1 MGGDQRIWFPRFSRR
16 TVLSDLSNSPPP
28 SSPKSSKSSKSAMSM
43 ARMTESPTKV
53 PITSENQSNK
63 AATNRRVNTVAEQV
77 NILVACSETHTRK
90 LDNLTKI
97 LKAVAVK
104 NGVSVDILND
114 GPDVENLASS
124 FDKAAI

>member
-1 MGGDQRIWFPRFSRR
+1 
-16 TVLSDLSNSPPP
+16 
-28 SSPKSSKSSKSAMSM
+28 
-43 ARMTESPTKV
+43 MTESPTKV

-114 GPDVENLASS
+114 VPDMENLWPRPSKTCTNVPHPHPQPVC
-124 FDKAAI
+124 D

>member
-1 MGGDQRIWFPRFSRR
+1 
-16 TVLSDLSNSPPP
+16 
-28 SSPKSSKSSKSAMSM
+28 MSM

-114 GPDVENLASS
+114 VPDMENLAET
-124 FDKAAI
+124 FENVHECPPPPPAASV